1 MSQNKITPEAHTL
14 QDQLIAHVEEL
25 LLAQRQE
32 KEHDQSGINT
42 AFAADTSW
50 SGQHAR
56 LANPDIRNR
65 TSNPKGFE
73 PYESHTD

>member
-1 MSQNKITPEAHTL
+1 MSQNKITPEAKDRCVAHSL

-25 LLAQRQE
+25 LRNKRREQ
-32 KEHDQSGINT
+32 EHDQADIVT

-56 LANPDIRNR
+56 LMLPIYGAD
-65 TSNPKGFE
+65 
-73 PYESHTD
+73 

>member
-1 MSQNKITPEAHTL
+1 MSQNKITPEAKERIAAHTL

-32 KEHDQSGINT
+32 KEHDQSDINT

-56 LANPDIRNR
+56 LVLSVDGAD
-65 TSNPKGFE
+65 
-73 PYESHTD
+73 

>member
-1 MSQNKITPEAHTL
+1 MSQNKITPEAKDRCVAHSL

-32 KEHDQSGINT
+32 KAHDQADINT

-56 LANPDIRNR
+56 LVLPVDGAD
-65 TSNPKGFE
+65 
-73 PYESHTD
+73 

>member
-1 MSQNKITPEAHTL
+1 MSQNKITSEAKERCVAHSL

-25 LLAQRQE
+25 LLARRQE
-32 KEHDQSGINT
+32 KEHDQADINT

-56 LANPDIRNR
+56 LVLPVDGAD
-65 TSNPKGFE
+65 
-73 PYESHTD
+73 

>member
-1 MSQNKITPEAHTL
+1 MSQNKITSEAKDRCAAHSL

-25 LLAQRQE
+25 LLAHRQE
-32 KEHDQSGINT
+32 KEHDQSDIVT

-56 LANPDIRNR
+56 LVLPVDGAD
-65 TSNPKGFE
+65 
-73 PYESHTD
+73 

>member
-1 MSQNKITPEAHTL
+1 MSQNKVTPEAKDRCVAHSL

-25 LLAQRQE
+25 LRNKRREQ
-32 KEHDQSGINT
+32 EHDQADINT

-56 LANPDIRNR
+56 LVLPVDGAD
-65 TSNPKGFE
+65 
-73 PYESHTD
+73 